1 MYKNKNICVEKIN
14 NYHQHFNN
22 IQIVGFGKENVEDIF
37 SDRCEKFILSKK
49 ANSLNTLIEA
59 VHYGKLAPQ
68 CHNIIITNVSN
79 NVAYIFDE
87 KKKGLLQLIKM
98 IYWKI

>member
-1 MYKNKNICVEKIN
+1 MDKIN
-14 NYHQHFNN
+14 QYHQHFNN
-22 IQIVGFGKENVEDIF
+22 IQIVGFGKENVEKIF

-59 VHYGKLAPQ
+59 VHYGNLAPH

-79 NVAYIFDE
+79 NIAYVFNE
-87 KKKGLLQLIKM
+87 KKNSLQSIKTN
-98 IYWKI
+98 Y

>member
-1 MYKNKNICVEKIN
+1 MDKIN
-14 NYHQHFNN
+14 QYHQHFNN
-22 IQIVGFGKENVEDIF
+22 IQIVGFGKENVEKIF

-59 VHYGKLAPQ
+59 VHYGNLAPH

-79 NVAYIFDE
+79 NIAYVFNE
-87 KKKGLLQLIKM
+87 KKKIHLQSIKTN
-98 IYWKI
+98 Y